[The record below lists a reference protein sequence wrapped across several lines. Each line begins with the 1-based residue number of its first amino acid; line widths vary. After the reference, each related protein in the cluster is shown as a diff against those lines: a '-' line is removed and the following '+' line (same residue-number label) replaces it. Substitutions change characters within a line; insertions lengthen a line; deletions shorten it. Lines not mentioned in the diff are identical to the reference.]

1 MRPPLDYSVI
11 LQLSYCYRRCE
22 FAGNEN
28 GTPTREVLV
37 ERFTFGGILFKTHL
51 LGWDWYDMPV
61 YRMAITSTQKHQC
74 PSKGTPWAL
83 YTQPRSA
90 VWGYFTP
97 VLLIIHTSGTP
108 YFHNVHQCDR
118 LESISVSPINLGCG
132 SMGTMTSQMMI
143 CHYEPKYFH
152 SHH

>member
-1 MRPPLDYSVI
+1 MPRLSTPRPDEHQVHT
-11 LQLSYCYRRCE
+11 LSGESTADCD
-22 FAGNEN
+22 FARACLV
-28 GTPTREVLV
+28 PRTRL
-37 ERFTFGGILFKTHL
+37 TGAIFGGILFKTHL

-83 YTQPRSA
+83 CTQPRSA

-108 YFHNVHQCDR
+108 YFHKA
-118 LESISVSPINLGCG
+118 LMYISVTDWSRFQCHLSALGVDLCVLG
-132 SMGTMTSQMMI
+132 P
-143 CHYEPKYFH
+143 HR
-152 SHH
+152 

>member
-1 MRPPLDYSVI
+1 MATLWGMPGAHTSLVTSPCPPKSPFDPMF
-11 LQLSYCYRRCE
+11 RC
-22 FAGNEN
+22 
-28 GTPTREVLV
+28 
-37 ERFTFGGILFKTHL
+37 ILFKTHL

-83 YTQPRSA
+83 CTQPRSA

-118 LESISVSPINLGCG
+118 LESISVSPISLGCG
-132 SMGTMTSQMMI
+132 SMCARTSQVMFDLHSAMMD
-143 CHYEPKYFH
+143 
-152 SHH
+152 HHMLHVPQV